1 MQQFCYNCNV
11 PINTHTKRPF
21 RVLLMNLGY
30 ATGLD
35 GSFRSYLTQWY
46 RYLYTPQR
54 IIRQVR
60 RSIYTLLNR
69 EDPDLCCFVEIHHKH
84 GFVPHPHAYTSHIDN
99 KYGRFSIL
107 RYLPFFRD
115 NCNGF
120 FSHHA
125 LRFQKRYFKN
135 GAKKLIYDIHLGNG
149 LSLLLVHFS
158 LRRDTRRLQCREL
171 QSILRGRHHTIV
183 CGDFNIFR
191 GTRELH
197 ALAESCGL
205 RIVNAHH
212 PTFPSAHPCKVLD
225 LFLCPK
231 AMHAVSARV
240 FSDVKVSD
248 HLPVM
253 LEVAV

>member
-1 MQQFCYNCNV
+1 
-11 PINTHTKRPF
+11 
-21 RVLLMNLGY
+21 MNLGY
-30 ATGLD
+30 ATGLN
-35 GSFRSYLTQWY
+35 GSLWSYFTQWY

-60 RSIYTLLNR
+60 HSIYTLLNR
-69 EDPDLCCFVEIHHKH
+69 VHPDLCCFVEIHHKH

-99 KYGRFSIL
+99 KYGRFSWL

-120 FSHHA
+120 FSHKPLHFH
-125 LRFQKRYFKN
+125 RRYFTN
-135 GAKKLIYDIHLGNG
+135 GAKKLIYDIDLGNG
-149 LSLLLVHFS
+149 LKLLLVHFS
-158 LRRDTRRLQCREL
+158 LRSDTRRLQCREL
-171 QSILRGRHHTIV
+171 KAILRGRTNTIV

-197 ALAESCGL
+197 ALAEACGL
-205 RIVNAHH
+205 QIVNAHH
-212 PTFPSAHPCKVLD
+212 PTFPAVRPRKALD

-231 AMHAVSARV
+231 AMHRVSARV
-240 FSDVKVSD
+240 FNDVKVSD

-253 LEVAV
+253 LEVGV